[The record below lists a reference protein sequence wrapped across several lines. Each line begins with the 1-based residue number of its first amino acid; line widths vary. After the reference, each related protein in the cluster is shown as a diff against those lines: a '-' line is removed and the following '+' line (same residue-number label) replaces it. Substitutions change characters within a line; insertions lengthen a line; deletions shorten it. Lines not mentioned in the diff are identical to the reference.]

1 MTFDRVG
8 LLCSFVSYPYDVD
21 GRNLY
26 NKVFSR
32 FFSYHKEQWESYEQ
46 GELGKDHE
54 YIYMSAGYRMFGSQ
68 GLLVLSLIDD
78 YSFCTRHFHKNQ
90 IKALLNK
97 NNVVVD
103 ESFWDFNN
111 NVISGI
117 TDKDDCDLLSKSRNT
132 FLKKKSRFPFVGVI
146 RLKFNPYFLLGR
158 NRGVNAVR
166 DVKECVSNIAEGLC
180 KNTSQNIIS
189 IDCFDSD
196 ELTVIAFSD
205 NLIYLYNLLGEIRS
219 ISDKMLVQ
227 NSKNRSSLCKN
238 EGCEKHVFSSAI
250 LNFGYDVNS
259 ELDVS
264 ALDGFRARCKIE
276 TKVGHRDSFFL
287 FLKNLKDYLL
297 EGESLSI
304 DDLTMNIT
312 GGCGIIF
319 SIPVIEIQRLESLC
333 ETHETFHRDVRKVKL
348 SLVDVSGE
356 ERFFRELSVGKQLNS
371 VEKQTNIRDK
381 HEYRISDNIVYNTRQ
396 LLKKLGVSK
405 MVRDRIMSLFE
416 LYNKSC
422 LDALQRFYLEELKPS
437 LENIETDLR
446 DLISDKKEDLS
457 SIEQALN
464 SEVTSLENAFSDRLY
479 FQKGIYVPLEY
490 SGGIHQHLTALD
502 YAYKTI
508 CQAFSPIEKNASFV
522 TITGADRASSC
533 RMLFRLNINDIV
545 FPELFVTT
553 VWKEV
558 GNFHFKTLQKVPVES
573 SNWDYNGDI
582 VKQELKKQVI
592 MVDTWHALLHDPE
605 SFDIIRRAIDA
616 AAELSSS
623 DGVVLIAKSMMTMET
638 MENFFKDYIVFHFV
652 FSRDIEKMWHFYLK
666 VMLQTTSCY
675 YRLNHLDKFY
685 LAQMLLR
692 LFMVARTS
700 GEESAMDFIK
710 TQKDKAFDAQIGGE
724 WQECFSKLLVVSG
737 IVFKV
742 LEKYNFRAMSDRF
755 VYVIENNI
763 FELDHSNCRDSESS
777 GFYGHLDEVLEKR
790 AQVICQMEES
800 FNESKLIDFTS
811 FDVGR
816 FEYLVCLLASY
827 INVSFAIDV
836 QSKQDVKMKLLPRNN
851 EGDVHEVMCDRLIS
865 KADINMSN
873 ILVDSTGGFFVP
885 SFETR
890 GKYFVLRSAFYK
902 SLWDYRFRSI
912 KINE

>member
-26 NKVFSR
+26 DKVFSR
-32 FFSYHKEQWESYEQ
+32 FFSYHRDQWEASEQ
-46 GELGKDHE
+46 GEFGEYHE
-54 YIYMSAGYRMFGSQ
+54 SIYMSAGYRMFGSQ

-90 IKALLNK
+90 IKALFKKNK
-97 NNVVVD
+97 EAVD
-103 ESFWDFNN
+103 ESLWDFNN
-111 NVISGI
+111 NVVSGI
-117 TDKDDCDLLSKSRNT
+117 TDKDDCDLLSKSKNT
-132 FLKKKSRFPFVGVI
+132 FLKEKERFPFVGVI

-158 NRGVNAVR
+158 NGGVNAVR
-166 DVKECVSNIAEGLC
+166 DVKECVSEIAEGLC

-189 IDCFDSD
+189 VDCFDSD

-205 NLIYLYNLLGEIRS
+205 NLMYLYNLLGEIRS
-219 ISDKMLVQ
+219 ISDKTLVQ
-227 NSKNRSSLCKN
+227 KSKNRSSLCEN

-259 ELDVS
+259 DLDVS

-276 TKVGHRDSFFL
+276 TKVGHRDSFSV
-287 FLKNLKDYLL
+287 FLKTLKACRI

-333 ETHETFHRDVRKVKL
+333 ETHETFHRDVRKVKI

-356 ERFFRELSVGKQLNS
+356 ERLFRELSVGKHIDPVDEQSNS
-371 VEKQTNIRDK
+371 KDER
-381 HEYRISDNIVYNTRQ
+381 EYRISDSTVNNTRQ

-422 LDALQRFYLEELKPS
+422 LDALQRFYLKELKPS

-446 DLISDKKEDLS
+446 DLMSDKKENLS

-464 SEVTSLENAFSDRLY
+464 SEVTSLENAFSDRLC
-479 FQKGIYVPLEY
+479 FQKGMYVPLEY

-508 CQAFSPIEKNASFV
+508 CQAFSPVEKNTSFV

-558 GNFHFKTLQKVPVES
+558 GNFHFKTLQKVPVKS
-573 SNWDYNGDI
+573 SNWDCNDEV
-582 VKQELKKQVI
+582 VKQEFKKQVI

-605 SFDIIRRAIDA
+605 SFDIIRRAIDD

-638 MENFFKDYIVFHFV
+638 VENFFKDYIVFHFV

-700 GEESAMDFIK
+700 GEESAMDFVK
-710 TQKDKAFDAQIGGE
+710 NQKDKAFDAQIGGE

-737 IVFKV
+737 NVFKV

-763 FELDHSNCRDSESS
+763 FELDHPNCRDGKSS

-790 AQVICQMEES
+790 SEVICEMEKA
-800 FNESKLIDFTS
+800 FDQSKLVEFTS

-836 QSKQDVKMKLLPRNN
+836 QSKQDVRMKLLPRNN
-851 EGDVHEVMCDRLIS
+851 EGDVHEVMRNRSIS
-865 KADINMSN
+865 KAGVDMSN
-873 ILVDSTGGFFVP
+873 ILVDPTGGFFVP
-885 SFETR
+885 SFEIR

-902 SLWDYRFRSI
+902 SLWDYRFRS
-912 KINE
+912 